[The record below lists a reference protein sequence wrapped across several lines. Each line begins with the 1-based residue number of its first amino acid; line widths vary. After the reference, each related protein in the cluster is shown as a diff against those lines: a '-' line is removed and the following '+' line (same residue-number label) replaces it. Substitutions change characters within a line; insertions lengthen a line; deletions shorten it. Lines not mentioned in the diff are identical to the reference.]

1 MTPAVDDIDQ
11 SASHLEASEVD
22 RSSDVSFVA
31 HNTAGNGARRA
42 LDGWSPSQPHPAD
55 QHTLTTTD
63 VLG

>member
-42 LDGWSPSQPHPAD
+42 LDG
-55 QHTLTTTD
+55 
-63 VLG
+63 